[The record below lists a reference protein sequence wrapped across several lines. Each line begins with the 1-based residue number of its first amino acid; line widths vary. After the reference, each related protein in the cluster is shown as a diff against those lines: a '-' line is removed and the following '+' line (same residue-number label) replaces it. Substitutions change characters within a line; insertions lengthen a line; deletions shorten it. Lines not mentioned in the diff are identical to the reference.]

1 MSGLPGGLFPGDPH
15 RHPGLLSEVQISG
28 PHVEASMRI
37 PDAMWH
43 DPASCFRDCGE
54 SGFVYSGGHDFQ
66 YNGTARLPECVVCGE
81 SWSEKSSAEPIAR
94 TTDPWTS
101 HAGAAE
107 VTASGRRKTQAEL
120 CLDVVLTT
128 PGLTAGEIG
137 QRTGL
142 GHVPAQRRLSDLQSA
157 GKVSKGTARQY
168 SGRPQ
173 VTWWPSERQGN
184 LL

>member
-1 MSGLPGGLFPGDPH
+1 MLIGWWPDDAPRGMPGLPGDLFPGDRH
-15 RHPGLLSEVQISG
+15 RPPGLLSEVRIGSA
-28 PHVEASMRI
+28 HVETGM
-37 PDAMWH
+37 
-43 DPASCFRDCGE
+43 
-54 SGFVYSGGHDFQ
+54 
-66 YNGTARLPECVVCGE
+66 
-81 SWSEKSSAEPIAR
+81 IAR

-101 HAGAAE
+101 HAGAVE
-107 VTASGRRKTQAEL
+107 VTASGRRRTQAEL

-142 GHVPAQRRLSDLQSA
+142 GHVPAQRRLSDLRSA
-157 GKVSKGTARQY
+157 GKVTKGTARQY